1 MEKKQEGKRK
11 FSEVTVKG
19 IHYYRT
25 RITDADGKM
34 RSLYARSEE
43 ELEKRVELARKE
55 VEDTVFRRYNPTVAE
70 YAEKWLVMQS
80 AHIQPSTLDGYSYA
94 VRKYIIGPLGDKYLS
109 EVTADDIKLA
119 MVEVS
124 KRSSG
129 TYGQVNMLMKSIFY
143 SAEYSNLIKD
153 NPTKKLNAKG
163 GIPQK
168 EREALTDDQVKILL
182 DTIRDL
188 PPYTFVM
195 IGLYAGLRREEI
207 LGLKWD
213 CVFLDEKV
221 PYITVKRAWHEE
233 NNRPVITANL
243 KTRAAR
249 RDIPIP
255 ACLVKCLRKEK
266 AKSNSEFVISD
277 KDGQPLSASQFTRI
291 WSYIRVRSTKERTLY
306 RYVNGEVIR
315 KRFKPEPGQKCLNRE
330 DIVYRIDFNVTPH
343 QLRHTYI
350 TNLIHAGVD
359 PKTVQYLAGHKN
371 SKVTMDIYAKVKYNK
386 PEQLSSVVNEA
397 LGKNRKTGAVSD
409 DFGPVKKVVNRDG
422 QSPETQ

>member
-1 MEKKQEGKRK
+1 MEKKQDKRRK

-43 ELEKRVELARKE
+43 ELEKRLELARKE
-55 VEDTVFRRYNPTVAE
+55 VEDMVFRRYNPTVAE
-70 YAEKWLVMQS
+70 YAEKWLIMQS

-109 EVTADDIKLA
+109 DVTADDIKLA
-119 MVEVS
+119 MVDVS

-129 TYGQVNMLMKSIFY
+129 TYSQVNMLMKSIFY

-153 NPTKKLNAKG
+153 NPTEKLNAKG

-168 EREALTDDQVKILL
+168 EREALTDEQVKILL
-182 DTIRDL
+182 DTIRNL

-195 IGLYAGLRREEI
+195 LGLYAGLRREEI

-213 CVFLDEKV
+213 CVFLDERV
-221 PYITVKRAWHEE
+221 PYITVKRAWHEV
-233 NNRPVITANL
+233 NNRPVITENL

-255 ACLVKCLRKEK
+255 ACLVKCLQEEK
-266 AKSNSEFVISD
+266 AKSNSDFVISD

-315 KRFKPEPGQKCLNRE
+315 KRFKPEPGQKCINRE

-371 SKVTMDIYAKVKYNK
+371 SKITMDIYAKVKYNK

-397 LGKNRKTGAVSD
+397 LGKNRKTGAISD
-409 DFGPVKKVVNRDG
+409 DLCFVNKVVN
-422 QSPETQ
+422 

>member
-1 MEKKQEGKRK
+1 MEKKQVGKRK

-43 ELEKRVELARKE
+43 ELERRVELARKE

-70 YAEKWLVMQS
+70 YAEKWLLMQS
-80 AHIQPSTLDGYSYA
+80 AHIQSSTLDGYSYA
-94 VRKYIIGPLGDKYLS
+94 VRKYIIGSLGDKYLS

-124 KRSSG
+124 KRSAG
-129 TYGQVNMLMKSIFY
+129 TYSQVNMLLKSIFY

-168 EREALTDDQVKILL
+168 EREALSDEQVKILL
-182 DTIRDL
+182 DTIRGL

-195 IGLYAGLRREEI
+195 IGLYAGMRREEI

-221 PYITVKRAWHEE
+221 PYITVKRAWHEV
-233 NNRPVITANL
+233 NNRPMITANL
-243 KTRAAR
+243 KSRAAR

-255 ACLVKCLRKEK
+255 ACLVKCLREERE
-266 AKSNSEFVISD
+266 KSNSDYVISD

-306 RYVNGEVIR
+306 RYVNGEAIR
-315 KRFKPEPGQKCLNRE
+315 KRFKPEPGQKCINRE

-397 LGKNRKTGAVSD
+397 LGKDRKTGGVSD
-409 DFGPVKKVVNRDG
+409 AFGHVKKVVNKDG
-422 QSPETQ
+422 QPPETQ